1 VTQMPPYKRGA
12 RDGKRWAIRWLHER
26 AKEMNDPH
34 ATQVLNA
41 AAFNM
46 GIDAKRT
53 DLVPLD
59 EDVRVITTD
68 VTPPVVAVCPACQST
83 KWNATTWSCDAC
95 GYELPNSSK

>member
-1 VTQMPPYKRGA
+1 VTQMHPYKRGA

-34 ATQVLNA
+34 ATQILNS
-41 AAFNM
+41 AAFSM

-59 EDVRVITTD
+59 EDVRF
-68 VTPPVVAVCPACQST
+68 VTVE
-83 KWNATTWSCDAC
+83 KKR
-95 GYELPNSSK
+95 GSKS